1 MEDNRVK
8 KRVIGEEEKEQLR
21 MQSIGWF
28 IYRDAE
34 VSQHDERNWSREED
48 GELSTE
54 VFLKG

>member
-1 MEDNRVK
+1 MK
-8 KRVIGEEEKEQLR
+8 KRVIGEEEKEQLKV
-21 MQSIGWF
+21 QSIGWF

-34 VSQHDERNWSREED
+34 VSQDDERNWSREED